1 MALLNQREPNPQTLC
16 LCGCAYRN
24 HKKPTFSYGGG
35 VMCFYDHSKMCRTLH
50 LFVPKEA
57 PDA

>member
-1 MALLNQREPNPQTLC
+1 MRGPIEPDPLDLC
-16 LCGCAYRN
+16 LCECAYRN

-35 VMCFYDHSKMCRTLH
+35 VMCFFDKTKMCRTLH
-50 LFVPKEA
+50 PFIPRKEA